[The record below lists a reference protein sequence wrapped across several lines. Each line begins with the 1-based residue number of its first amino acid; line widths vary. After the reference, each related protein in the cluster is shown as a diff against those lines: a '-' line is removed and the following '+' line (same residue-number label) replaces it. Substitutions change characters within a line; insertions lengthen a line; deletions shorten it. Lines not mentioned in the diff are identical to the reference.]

1 MHLGDISSCL
11 CATGLA
17 VQIKAQR
24 NELWVI

>member
-1 MHLGDISSCL
+1 MHLGDIFSCL
-11 CATGLA
+11 CTPGLA